1 MNRNISRRNFL
12 KLFAAAGAGV
22 TLNACG
28 LQTRAGRA
36 IKIGYVS
43 PQTGPLAGFG
53 EADNFILK
61 GVREIL
67 GKGISVGGVTHPLE
81 IRVADSQSD
90 PERAAQAAS
99 DLILNDKIDL
109 MVVASTPETTN
120 PVSDQCEVNKV
131 PCISTVAPWQPWYFR
146 VPNVPASGYEWTYH
160 FFWGLEDIIQVF
172 LSLWDTG

>member
-28 LQTRAGRA
+28 LQTRTGRA

-61 GVREIL
+61 GVREIF
-67 GKGISVGGVTHPLE
+67 GKGISVGGVTHPVE
-81 IRVADSQSD
+81 ILVTDSQSACA
-90 PERAAQAAS
+90 PSRIRNSKSARS
-99 DLILNDKIDL
+99 
-109 MVVASTPETTN
+109 SCRGTPHS
-120 PVSDQCEVNKV
+120 VS
-131 PCISTVAPWQPWYFR
+131 W
-146 VPNVPASGYEWTYH
+146 
-160 FFWGLEDIIQVF
+160 
-172 LSLWDTG
+172 